1 MTLRRGMDGNGRK
14 NAWKAQKETG
24 SDAGRAPKWGVD
36 YLSLIDRSKLHYKL
50 SDVTP
55 IFAEPAAFRAL
66 VEDLVAPWLNAAA
79 GERVERVVG
88 TDALGFVVGTAL
100 ALRLDVG
107 FVPVRK
113 GGKLPVRNERVT
125 FTDYS
130 GAEKAFEL
138 RANPWPAGTRVLLVD
153 EWIETGATA
162 KAAVELIERAGGVV
176 VGIAAIAFRKNERT
190 APLWAKYRCHGVWP
204 EQP

>member
-1 MTLRRGMDGNGRK
+1 M
-14 NAWKAQKETG
+14 
-24 SDAGRAPKWGVD
+24 D
-36 YLSLIDRSKLHYKL
+36 YLSLIDRSKLHYKR

-55 IFAEPAAFRAL
+55 IFAEPAAFAAL
-66 VEDLVAPWLNAAA
+66 TEDLAAPFRDA
-79 GERVERVVG
+79 GVQRVVG

-100 ALRLDVG
+100 ALKFGVG

-125 FTDYS
+125 FRDYS
-130 GAEKAFEL
+130 GSEKTFEL
-138 RANPWPAGTRVLLVD
+138 RAEPWPAGTRVLLCD

-162 KAAVELIERAGGVV
+162 QAAATLIERCGGTV

-204 EQP
+204 EQV

>member
-1 MTLRRGMDGNGRK
+1 M
-14 NAWKAQKETG
+14 
-24 SDAGRAPKWGVD
+24 D
-36 YLSLIDRSKLHYKL
+36 YLALIDRSKLHYKR

-55 IFAEPAAFRAL
+55 IFADPAAFRAL
-66 VEDLVAPWLNAAA
+66 VEDLVAPWSAAPE

-100 ALRLDVG
+100 ALRLGVG

-113 GGKLPVRNERVT
+113 GGKLPVRNERVA
-125 FTDYS
+125 FRDYS
-130 GAEKAFEL
+130 GQEKAFEL
-138 RANPWPAGTRVLLVD
+138 RAEPWPRGTRVLLTD

-162 KAAVELIERAGGVV
+162 AAAVELIERAGGVV

-204 EQP
+204 ERA

>member
-1 MTLRRGMDGNGRK
+1 M
-14 NAWKAQKETG
+14 
-24 SDAGRAPKWGVD
+24 D
-36 YLSLIDRSKLHYKL
+36 YLRLIDRSKLHYKR

-55 IFAEPAAFRAL
+55 IFAEPEAFAAL
-66 VEDLVAPWLNAAA
+66 VDDLLAPYRDA
-79 GERVERVVG
+79 RVERVVG

-100 ALRLDVG
+100 ALKLGVG

-113 GGKLPVRNERVT
+113 GGKLPVKNERVS
-125 FTDYS
+125 FSDYS
-130 GAEKAFEL
+130 GVEKVFEL
-138 RANPWPAGTRVLLVD
+138 RAEPWPVGTRVLLTD

-176 VGIAAIAFRKNERT
+176 VGIAAIAFRKNEKT

-204 EQP
+204 EQV